1 MFGLFKKKTVAP
13 IHTAAEKCVRDVSS
27 ILERIEGVPTFSR
40 NVIDVIDKEF
50 PEDEGD
56 VGFAEELTAATR
68 SWLTCVNAEVFNDA
82 LRSGE
87 SANFI
92 LYGDVS
98 PERGKAILSFTESTL
113 ARYRE
118 DLSELI
124 HFGPASK
131 MAILAFTHDD
141 DYYRYASAYY
151 PDGHFG
157 LSSGMFLQRGLGHF
171 VFPNVDEMWHLEP
184 TIAHELF
191 HAVVAHLPIP
201 AWLNEGLATNAE
213 FRYGNRFED
222 PRHADTQL
230 PHHRRYWNAER
241 LQRFWSGDAF
251 HNADEGQELSYDLA
265 RRLVRGLSA
274 DWAQMQ
280 RFILE
285 ANYDDAGER
294 AAHEVFGFSL
304 AVPLE
309 ATIGHADVAPRPAMW
324 ETDAQV
330 GGFQRVRRSS

>member
-1 MFGLFKKKTVAP
+1 MFGLFKKKTAAP
-13 IHTAAEKCVRDVSS
+13 IAVVTEKRMRDVSS
-27 ILERIEGVPTFSR
+27 MLERVEGVPTFSY
-40 NVIDVIDKEF
+40 NVIDAIDKEY
-50 PEDEGD
+50 PGEGGD
-56 VGFAEELTAATR
+56 VEFAAELTAATR
-68 SWLTCVNAEVFNDA
+68 SWLACVNAEVFNDT
-82 LRSGE
+82 LHSGE

-98 PERGKAILSFTESTL
+98 PERGKAILGFTESTL

-118 DLSELI
+118 DLAGLI
-124 HFGPASK
+124 EFGPASK
-131 MAILAFTHDD
+131 MAILAFCNDD

-241 LQRFWSGDAF
+241 LQQFWSGDAF

-265 RRLVRGLSA
+265 RRLVRGMSA

-285 ANYDDAGER
+285 AITVTR
-294 AAHEVFGFSL
+294 AS
-304 AVPLE
+304 
-309 ATIGHADVAPRPAMW
+309 APRLRYL
-324 ETDAQV
+324 D
-330 GGFQRVRRSS
+330 FR

>member
-1 MFGLFKKKTVAP
+1 MFGIFKKKTIAP
-13 IHTAAEKCVRDVSS
+13 TPAATEKRIRDVSS
-27 ILERIEGVPTFSR
+27 MLERVEDVPTFSY
-40 NVIDVIDKEF
+40 NVIQAIDKAC
-50 PEDEGD
+50 PEEDGD
-56 VGFAEELTAATR
+56 LGFAEELTAATR
-68 SWLTCVNAEVFNDA
+68 SWLECVNAEVFNDA
-82 LRSGE
+82 LHSGE

-98 PERGKAILSFTESTL
+98 PERGKAILGFTESTL

-118 DLSELI
+118 DLSGLI
-124 HFGPASK
+124 QFGPASK

-157 LSSGMFLQRGLGHF
+157 LSSGMFIQRGLGHF

-241 LQRFWSGDAF
+241 LQQFWSGNAF

-265 RRLVRGLSA
+265 RRLVRGMSA
-274 DWAQMQ
+274 DWTQMQ

-285 ANYDDAGER
+285 ANHDDAGER
-294 AAHEVFGFSL
+294 AAHEIFGFSL
-304 AVPLE
+304 AIPLE
-309 ATIGHADVAPRPAMW
+309 ATIGHSNIAPQPTLWNAN
-324 ETDAQV
+324 AQL
-330 GGFQRVRRSS
+330 GGFQ